1 MSDDEALLAEL
12 RDAVQ
17 AASEVPPGFIA
28 AGKAAFAWRTV
39 DADLAALTHDSMT
52 LAGTRTDAA
61 DIRSMTFVA
70 PTLTIEVEI
79 MPDGLAGQLVPPQP
93 GQIELQ
99 PRDGN
104 TRSVYA
110 DDVGWFVLSPPPRGM
125 FRIRVT
131 LADGSSA
138 VTPWVQR

>member
-1 MSDDEALLAEL
+1 
-12 RDAVQ
+12 
-17 AASEVPPGFIA
+17 
-28 AGKAAFAWRTV
+28 
-39 DADLAALTHDSMT
+39 MT

-99 PRDGN
+99 PRDGS

-110 DDVGWFVLSPPPRGM
+110 DDVGWFMLSPPPRGM

-131 LADGSSA
+131 LANGTSA